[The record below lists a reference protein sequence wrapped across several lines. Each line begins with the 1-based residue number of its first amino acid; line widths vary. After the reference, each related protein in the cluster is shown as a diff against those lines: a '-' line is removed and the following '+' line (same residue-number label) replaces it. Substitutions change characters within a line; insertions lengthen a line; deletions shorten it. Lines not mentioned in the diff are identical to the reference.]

1 MTNFEMECRK
11 KQSFHD
17 SSVDKSNCVESHNSV
32 LGKTQTLGLVL
43 SMGRLYL
50 ELTADGCRDN

>member
-1 MTNFEMECRK
+1 MTNFEIECRK

-32 LGKTQTLGLVL
+32 LGKKQALGMRTAQHGSAVLRTLG
-43 SMGRLYL
+43 
-50 ELTADGCRDN
+50 